1 MMFEIMLVA
10 IVVAVACSFP
20 GVFLVLRG
28 MTMLSDAIT
37 HSVLLGI
44 VLGFLV
50 IQDLNSPLLF
60 LAAGIMGVL
69 TVWLSEALQR
79 TQLMK
84 KDAAIGLVYPLFFS
98 IAIIL
103 ISRYAGSVHL
113 DVDSVIMGEIGFT
126 PFTRFSLFGM
136 DLGPQAL
143 WVNGLILFLNALL
156 IVLFYKELQVT
167 TFHPEYAA
175 ALGFKPVLI
184 HYGLMTSVSLTAVG
198 AYDSVG
204 SILVIGFMVGPA
216 LTAQLYSRKLSTMI
230 SLAVIVGVFNSV
242 VGVWVAFYFDVAIAG
257 MIAVVTGITVVVAF
271 IGSLIKKKG
280 QKNYQVNKRIA

>member
-10 IVVAVACSFP
+10 IVVAVACSLP

-198 AYDSVG
+198 GYDSVG

-216 LTAQLYSRKLSTMI
+216 LTAHLYSRKLSAMI

-242 VGVWVAFYFDVAIAG
+242 VGVWVAFCFDVAIAG

>member
-10 IVVAVACSFP
+10 IVVAVACSLP

-28 MTMLSDAIT
+28 MTMLSDAVT

-126 PFTRFSLFGM
+126 PFTRFSLFGI

-198 AYDSVG
+198 GYDSVG